1 MNTESLLCDELWL
14 SDPASTADCY
24 SDKKPKQCNIL
35 ESCECECDG
44 TSFYKTKEECEEAA
58 IICLDKELSYMP
70 EPGYVEYLDKSNN
83 LPHFRFRAIQWLIKV
98 PIPYVLISYSLHLLF
113 PTNRA
118 DIKKSVC
125 VTCVLSPAVG

>member
-70 EPGYVEYLDKSNN
+70 EPGYVEYLDRSISKCFKNSS
-83 LPHFRFRAIQWLIKV
+83 KV
-98 PIPYVLISYSLHLLF
+98 ILMYHY
-113 PTNRA
+113 
-118 DIKKSVC
+118 
-125 VTCVLSPAVG
+125 